1 MHRLTALFD
10 EGSLELIT
18 PDDDSGMLAAVG
30 LVDGT
35 RVVAFC
41 SDATVMGGAMGDVG
55 CRVVVDAY
63 HRAMTDGVP
72 IIGLWHS
79 GGARLAEGV
88 LSLHA
93 VGRIFQVMTQAS
105 GKIPQVSVV
114 LGPAAGG
121 AAYGPALT
129 DVVIL
134 GPEGRIFVTGP
145 DVVRSVTGEDV
156 DMLRLGG
163 PEPHGRR
170 SGVVHILTE
179 SEREALDRAR
189 TVASLLGSQGSLDV
203 DEVEDLDLA
212 ALLPESKKRAYD
224 VHPLVESVLDEG
236 TAQELHARWAPNI
249 VTTLGRF
256 GGRTVGVV
264 ANNPLRLGGCLD
276 SLSAEKA
283 SRFVRMCDAFGVP
296 LIVLVDVPG
305 YLPGVGQEWDG
316 VVRRGAKLLHAF
328 GECVVPRV
336 TLVTRKT
343 YGGAY
348 IAMNAR
354 SLGAT
359 KVFAWPGAEVAVM
372 GAVAAIRILHRRRLA
387 EVAPEIRPQVEAE
400 LAAEHERIA
409 GGVDKAV
416 EIGVVDEVVE
426 PSGPAR
432 RSPGRSTTPCR
443 PTAYAAGA
451 RQHPALTPSPA
462 RAYPA
467 PAVPTSSPSRDS
479 SRAPSPAA
487 TSAHAWADRVRRARD
502 GPDGC
507 HDYRY
512 RSSSTRLRWDSD
524 APAPLAPGRS
534 DPSGPAFRIC
544 RSHPAGGS
552 RSRPSSRYTEQRAVV
567 RRSG

>member
-1 MHRLTALFD
+1 MTVRQAQDGAVTARSTAKPPREEDPRYPLHRLEALLD
-10 EGSLELIT
+10 EGSLRLIS
-18 PDDDSGMLAAVG
+18 PLDDSGMLAAHG
-30 LVDGT
+30 TVDGT
-35 RVVAFC
+35 PVVAFC
-41 SDATVMGGAMGDVG
+41 SDATVMGGAMGDQG

-63 HRAMTDGVP
+63 HRALTDRVP

-93 VGRIFQVMTQAS
+93 VGRIFHVMTQAS
-105 GKIPQVSVV
+105 GQIPQISVV

-170 SGVVHILTE
+170 SGVVHILAD
-179 SEREALDRAR
+179 SERDALDRAR
-189 TVASLLGSQGSLDV
+189 GVATLLGSQGGLDV
-203 DEVEDLDLA
+203 AAVPDTDLEQY
-212 ALLPESKKRAYD
+212 LPESKKRAYD
-224 VHPLVESVLDEG
+224 VHPLVEGMLDQG
-236 TAQELHARWAPNI
+236 TVQELHTRWAPNV
-249 VTTLGRF
+249 VTALGRF
-256 GGRTVGVV
+256 GGRTVGVI

-296 LIVLVDVPG
+296 LIVIVDVPG

-336 TLVTRKT
+336 TLITRKT

-372 GAVAAIRILHRRRLA
+372 GPVAAIRILHRRKLA
-387 EVAPEIRPQVEAE
+387 EVPPDIRPQVEAE

-409 GGVDKAV
+409 GGVERAV
-416 EIGVVDEVVE
+416 EIGVVDEVVSPE
-426 PSGPAR
+426 R
-432 RSPGRSTTPCR
+432 TRS
-443 PTAYAAGA
+443 AIAI
-451 RQHPALTPSPA
+451 ALDE
-462 RAYPA
+462 
-467 PAVPTSSPSRDS
+467 AVQ
-479 SRAPSPAA
+479 
-487 TSAHAWADRVRRARD
+487 
-502 GPDGC
+502 
-507 HDYRY
+507 
-512 RSSSTRLRWDSD
+512 
-524 APAPLAPGRS
+524 
-534 DPSGPAFRIC
+534 
-544 RSHPAGGS
+544 AGGVLRGS
-552 RSRPSSRYTEQRAVV
+552 HGNIPL
-567 RRSG
+567 

>member
-1 MHRLTALFD
+1 MTALDRRPEAPARPARLPRSEDPRNPVHRLAALLD
-10 EGSLELIT
+10 VGSLELIS
-18 PDDDSGMLAAVG
+18 PDDESGMVAAVG
-30 LVDGT
+30 TVDGT

-41 SDATVMGGAMGDVG
+41 SDATVMGGAMGDEG

-63 HRAMTDGVP
+63 YRALTDRIP

-105 GKIPQVSVV
+105 GLIPQISVV

-121 AAYGPALT
+121 GAYGPALT

-145 DVVRSVTGEDV
+145 EVVRSVTGEDV

-170 SGVVHILTE
+170 SGVVHLVTE
-179 SEREALDRAR
+179 SEAEALERAR
-189 TVASLLGSQGSLDV
+189 TLAGLLGSQGSMV
-203 DEVEDLDLA
+203 VESVEERDLA
-212 ALLPESKKRAYD
+212 HHLPDNTKRAYD
-224 VHPLVESVLDEG
+224 VHPLLEGLLDDG
-236 TAQELHARWAPNI
+236 TMLELHARWAPNI
-249 VTTLGRF
+249 VTAFGRL

-296 LIVLVDVPG
+296 LVVVVDVPG

-348 IAMNAR
+348 IAMNSR
-354 SLGAT
+354 SIGAT

-372 GAVAAIRILHRRRLA
+372 GALAAVRILHRRKLA
-387 EVAPEIRPQVEAE
+387 EVSVDLRPRVEAE

-409 GGVDKAV
+409 GGVDKAI
-416 EIGVVDEVVE
+416 EIGVVDEVVR
-426 PSGPAR
+426 PDVT
-432 RSPGRSTTPCR
+432 RS
-443 PTAYAAGA
+443 AI
-451 RQHPALTPSPA
+451 A
-462 RAYPA
+462 RAIA
-467 PAVPTSSPSRDS
+467 DAVQTDG
-479 SRAPSPAA
+479 
-487 TSAHAWADRVRRARD
+487 VRR
-502 GPDGC
+502 GQHGNI
-507 HDYRY
+507 
-512 RSSSTRLRWDSD
+512 
-524 APAPLAPGRS
+524 PL
-534 DPSGPAFRIC
+534 
-544 RSHPAGGS
+544 
-552 RSRPSSRYTEQRAVV
+552 
-567 RRSG
+567 

>member
-1 MHRLTALFD
+1 MTAVASPAPAKPTKLPREDDPRNPNVRLAALLD
-10 EGSLELIT
+10 EGTLELIT
-18 PDDDSGMLAAVG
+18 EDDLSGMLAARG
-30 LVDGT
+30 LIDGSP
-35 RVVAFC
+35 VVAFC
-41 SDATVMGGAMGDVG
+41 SDATVMGGAMGEVG
-55 CRVVVDAY
+55 CKAIVHAY
-63 HRAMTDGVP
+63 EVAVAEGVP

-93 VGRIFQVMTQAS
+93 VGLIFHAMTQAS
-105 GKIPQVSVV
+105 GKVPQISVV

-179 SEREALDRAR
+179 SETEALERAR
-189 TVASLLGSQGSLDV
+189 GVASLLGAQGNLV
-203 DEVEDLDLA
+203 VEDVEDRDLQA
-212 ALLPESKKRAYD
+212 VLPESKKRAYD
-224 VHPLVESVLDEG
+224 VHPLVGSILDEG

-256 GGRTVGVV
+256 GGRTVGVI

-296 LIVLVDVPG
+296 LIVVVDVPG

-328 GECVVPRV
+328 GEAVVPRV

-359 KVFAWPGAEVAVM
+359 RVFAWPGAEVAVM
-372 GAVAAIRILHRRRLA
+372 GAVAAIRVLHRRRLA
-387 EVAPEIRPQVEAE
+387 EVSSDIRPQVEAE

-409 GGVDKAV
+409 GGVEKAV
-416 EIGVVDEVVE
+416 EIGVVDEIVE
-426 PSGPAR
+426 PTET
-432 RSPGRSTTPCR
+432 RS
-443 PTAYAAGA
+443 
-451 RQHPALTPSPA
+451 ALA
-462 RAYPA
+462 RAIHGALEAGP
-467 PAVPTSSPSRDS
+467 VRG
-479 SRAPSPAA
+479 
-487 TSAHAWADRVRRARD
+487 AH
-502 GPDGC
+502 GNI
-507 HDYRY
+507 
-512 RSSSTRLRWDSD
+512 
-524 APAPLAPGRS
+524 PL
-534 DPSGPAFRIC
+534 
-544 RSHPAGGS
+544 
-552 RSRPSSRYTEQRAVV
+552 
-567 RRSG
+567 